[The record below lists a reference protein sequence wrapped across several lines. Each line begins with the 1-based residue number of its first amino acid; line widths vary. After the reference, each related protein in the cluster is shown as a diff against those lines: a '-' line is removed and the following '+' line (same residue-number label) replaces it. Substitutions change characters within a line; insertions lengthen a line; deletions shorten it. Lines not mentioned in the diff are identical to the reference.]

1 MYEISAKASGGK
13 IVVRNEQVLSVI
25 EKHLVQA
32 KIATTN
38 GEMREQ
44 LVAIKA
50 LCDVLLINDI
60 DSPIN
65 KSVHK
70 SEVVQSINNPVQ
82 ESGVVS
88 SINNSVQGIG
98 EVQSINKPIQVNGIV
113 QPINNHVQFIPSQPV
128 SSSSKLDEEDGANGD
143 SIFDF

>member
-1 MYEISAKASGGK
+1 MI
-13 IVVRNEQVLSVI
+13 RNEQIISVI

-32 KIATTN
+32 KLAKTN

-50 LCDVLLINDI
+50 LCDVLLMNDI
-60 DSPIN
+60 EPSTT
-65 KSVHK
+65 K
-70 SEVVQSINNPVQ
+70 PVQ
-82 ESGVVS
+82 KL
-88 SINNSVQGIG
+88 Q
-98 EVQSINKPIQVNGIV
+98 PV
-113 QPINNHVQFIPSQPV
+113 QPLQNIQHVQTLPSQPI